1 MIADRSEAG
10 RASARPDSPPTA
22 PGARHPVQRRPK
34 NRKAQIARVAARAFS
49 ERGYH
54 PVGVDEIAA
63 EVGISGPALYRHF
76 ANKYALLVAAAE
88 TGAQQLL
95 DTARAA
101 DDPELDPESRLT
113 ALVRAL
119 AEHTIEFRRE
129 GGLYR
134 WERRY
139 LEPEDRRRIRVIYA
153 GLHETV
159 EQALTPLRPDASAAD
174 IELLVTGMLAAIG
187 SITAHRTVLS
197 TARLTELLLDICRS
211 IRHTVLPP
219 APTAPAPETGVRG
232 LPLSSK
238 REQLLTEAI
247 RIFGRQG
254 YHEASIEEIGAAVGI
269 NASSVY
275 RYFPSKSDLLAAAF
289 HRTGE
294 RVAIANAEALSE
306 ATSRADAALRIA
318 YRFARLT
325 FAMPEILPVYFAEF
339 SNLPAAEQ
347 HRLRSIQ
354 RQNVLEWAHLLDG
367 DPAVARFR
375 VHAAIAQ
382 VVDVGRRMRF
392 DSRPESL
399 ARVQVLMQAVLL
411 GTEGCERLPG

>member
-1 MIADRSEAG
+1 MVAERSEAAL
-10 RASARPDSPPTA
+10 ASARRQP
-22 PGARHPVQRRPK
+22 ARRRPK
-34 NRKAQIARVAARAFS
+34 DRKAQIVRVAARAFS

-76 ANKYALLVAAAE
+76 TNKYALLVAAAE

-101 DDPELDPESRLT
+101 DDAALDPESRLT
-113 ALVRAL
+113 ALIRAL
-119 AEHTIEFRRE
+119 AEHTIEVRRE

-139 LEPEDRRRIRVIYA
+139 LESDDRARIKLIYQ

-159 EQALTPLRPDASAAD
+159 ERPIAALRPDLSD
-174 IELLVTGMLAAIG
+174 DDVQLLATGMLGVIG
-187 SITAHRTVLS
+187 SITAHRTALA
-197 TARLTELLLDICRS
+197 TGRLTELLLDISRS
-211 IRHTVLPP
+211 LLHIELPP
-219 APTAPAPETGVRG
+219 APTEPPPRSPVRG

-238 REQLLTEAI
+238 REQLLTESI

-275 RYFPSKSDLLAAAF
+275 RYFTSKSDLLAAAF

-306 ATSRADAALRIA
+306 ATSRADAAVRIA
-318 YRFARLT
+318 ARFARLT

-347 HRLRSIQ
+347 QKLRSIQ

-367 DPAVARFR
+367 DPAEARFR

-382 VVDVGRRMRF
+382 VVDAGRRMRF
-392 DSRPESL
+392 DVRPESL
-399 ARVQVLMQAVLL
+399 TRVRALMTAVLL
-411 GTEGCERLPG
+411 GPKG

>member
-1 MIADRSEAG
+1 MVADRSEAG
-10 RASARPDSPPTA
+10 LASARRQPT
-22 PGARHPVQRRPK
+22 QRRPK
-34 NRKAQIARVAARAFS
+34 DRKAQIVRVAARAFS

-76 ANKYALLVAAAE
+76 TNKYALLVAAAE
-88 TGAQQLL
+88 SGAQQLL
-95 DTARAA
+95 EVARAA
-101 DDPELDPESRLT
+101 DDPALDPESRLT
-113 ALVRAL
+113 ALIRAL
-119 AEHTIEFRRE
+119 AEHTIEVRRE

-139 LEPEDRRRIRVIYA
+139 LEPEDRARIRLVYEGLHQTVERAIA
-153 GLHETV
+153 GL
-159 EQALTPLRPDASAAD
+159 RPELPGDD
-174 IELLVTGMLAAIG
+174 VELLATGMLGAIG
-187 SITAHRTVLS
+187 SITAHRTALA
-197 TARLTELLLDICRS
+197 TGRLTDLLADVCAS
-211 IRHTVLPP
+211 ILRTDLPP
-219 APTAPAPETGVRG
+219 APTEPATRSPVRG

-238 REQLLTEAI
+238 REQLLAESI

-275 RYFPSKSDLLAAAF
+275 RYFPSKSELLAAAF

-294 RVAIANAEALSE
+294 RVAIANAEALAE
-306 ATSRADAALRIA
+306 ATSRADAAVRIA
-318 YRFARLT
+318 ARFARLT

-339 SNLPAAEQ
+339 SNLPPAEQ
-347 HRLRSIQ
+347 QKLRSIQ

-367 DPAVARFR
+367 DQAEARFR

-382 VVDVGRRMRF
+382 VIDAGRRMRF

-399 ARVQVLMQAVLL
+399 ARVQALMTAVLL
-411 GTEGCERLPG
+411 GEKG

>member
-1 MIADRSEAG
+1 MVADRSEIG
-10 RASARPDSPPTA
+10 LASARPDSTQTV
-22 PGARHPVQRRPK
+22 RRRPK
-34 NRKAQIARVAARAFS
+34 NRKAQIVRVAARAFS

-76 ANKYALLVAAAE
+76 TNKYALLVAAAE
-88 TGAQQLL
+88 SGAQQLL
-95 DTARAA
+95 DVARGA
-101 DDPELDPESRLT
+101 DDPRSDPESRLT
-113 ALVRAL
+113 TLLRAL
-119 AEHTIEFRRE
+119 AEHTIEVRRE

-139 LEPEDRRRIRVIYA
+139 LEPEDRGRIRVIYA

-159 EQALTPLRPDASAAD
+159 EGALAALRPETEHGD
-174 IELLVTGMLAAIG
+174 IQLLATGALGAIG
-187 SITAHRTVLS
+187 SVTAHRTALS
-197 TARLTELLLDICRS
+197 TARLTDLLQDICWS
-211 IRHTVLPP
+211 IVRTELPP
-219 APTAPAPETGVRG
+219 APTEPATRSAVRG

-254 YHEASIEEIGAAVGI
+254 YHESSIEEIGAAVGI

-275 RYFPSKSDLLAAAF
+275 RYFTSKSDLLAAAF

-294 RVAIANAEALSE
+294 RLAIANAEALSE
-306 ATSRADAALRIA
+306 ATSRDDAALRIA
-318 YRFARLT
+318 DRFARLT

-347 HRLRSIQ
+347 HKLRSIQ

-367 DPAVARFR
+367 DPAEARFR

-382 VVDVGRRMRF
+382 VIDAGRGMRF
-392 DSRPESL
+392 DTRPESL
-399 ARVQVLMQAVLL
+399 ARLHALMKAVLL
-411 GTEGCERLPG
+411 GPDSPDAAVGPPAHE